1 MALTDDKV
9 TIDIN
14 RLSIADIDDFKELT
28 GKDLETYLDEVQERP
43 EGDRTLTET
52 FSPEFRAMLWIVL
65 RDDETRERFYNDTDE
80 LSRAMQQ
87 DIRRIGLSDFDR
99 FEISSGVPKE
109 SSAPSPEARLVT
121 QSAGRATTM
130 PDGSPAPQDL
140 PPASN
145 PAPYRRQ

>member
-80 LSRAMQQ
+80 LNRAMQQ